1 MARQVIDIG
10 TVGNDGT
17 GDSIRESFRKINENF
32 KDLYAVFGEG
42 GQIRSTDLDDFPAS
56 YEENQILATN
66 SIGDQ
71 VLSKDLI
78 GGTGISIDQTDE
90 AITITATSA
99 SVQSDISPKL
109 GGPLNAK
116 DFIIA
121 KAAAPN
127 DTDAITL
134 FNAIHGLAG
143 SQAITEDNVLISK
156 GYADKRYIRQAGGGG
171 GGGQVRVRFEPAST
185 SAYFLTITSFVNISK
200 GSGLARVTD
209 HGFDTS
215 YDGYAVKYSSSGSNA
230 APLNESSTYY
240 LKVVDEDHFSLH
252 PSEDDAKNGVNKIT
266 VSAGS
271 GTGTQQFVDAYYDST
286 LEGNFV
292 SNEAL
297 PRFAAVRRQG
307 DTMTGALTLHDHP
320 GALTGQGTPNGDDD
334 LQAATKLYVDSSA
347 FASQVNI
354 FVSVNGDDAQTGTPP
369 GKEGRA
375 FAYAYATV
383 GAACRKAEQLIDSA
397 AEEPGPYRQR
407 IAYTIGADTTNST
420 IQTVGFTGGTGYTAV
435 QTLLN
440 LNREWI
446 RAETIAYINTTY
458 PDLFYNEELCSR
470 DVGLII
476 DAIIIDV
483 LVGGNAQ
490 SIAAGKSYFRNQSAR
505 IASST
510 QALETID
517 GIEYAKILADYA
529 LQELDPPTIRQSVYT
544 RQSSISASA
553 NSTMR
558 TAVADR
564 FDIVVGFIQN
574 GIDWVSAPV
583 RSFGSGYVNVTIDN
597 GGTGAV
603 DQGTPGNVD
612 IIPGKLVRGIRS
624 GATGRIITY
633 APGASQDVISINLL
647 TPYNFVATEELEFA
661 ESNKDLQI
669 TVRVESG
676 IYLED
681 YPIKVPANVS
691 IKGDEFRR
699 TILRPRDR
707 VSQSPWV
714 TTYFY
719 RDTNFDG
726 LDLTSTYYPY
736 AVELIE
742 ENRDFLTKELVAWI
756 NQQVTQGQ
764 LNGLT
769 YVSKASAG
777 SGNWD
782 VTFSFTPVVL
792 APTVGQFFTVSGNA
806 NPLYNASCNVQS
818 STTSSFVL
826 RYAGD
831 PGVFGAGA
839 TIARNFWYSFTY
851 NQSKCARDTG
861 LIVDALVQ
869 DIKFGG
875 NAQSYDSASLYYNGA
890 VSQVAGQQSQ
900 TVDAIVR
907 LKTIIKNYVLT
918 NTVYPSLQ
926 TAISQTTTLTNG
938 ETAANTKVGTLL
950 EIYEAVIPTGLSALP
965 VDYVSPKYGYHY
977 LKDSQN
983 VINIGPSYTNNG
995 NFINAAKLVEIN
1007 KEFIKE
1013 EVNLFVLSQPGVLS
1027 YNQAKSKRDTGYIVD
1042 AIVADLRDG
1051 GRAGVL
1057 DIASRF
1063 YDSSNLVTQAACQA
1077 GIAYIATLCQNIA
1090 ANQTPGTVYQI
1101 VVQQVKDVSLTAEA
1115 GVNTVLT
1122 NLISSVLFAFDPAYN
1137 PPKNNTEIDVF
1148 MFNDAVKVH
1157 NITGQGHGGFMCV
1170 LDPSGKIGSKSP
1182 YVQSC
1187 ACFSKSINAQTFAGG
1202 MFIDGFSGRLRAEI
1216 TNVTNAGKTLTL
1228 SGLTKREPVA
1238 PAAFYYVGFR
1248 YQVDYVSSWDPITGI
1263 AVVQLNPGTPWT
1275 GANIRITLET
1285 PGNRSMLANDF
1296 TQVNDLGYGIVAH
1309 NTGITEQV
1317 STFTYYCWTAYYASY
1332 GGQIRSV
1339 AGSNA
1344 NGTYGLKSVGAD
1356 PTELPDQVTLY
1367 EDMSQTAKVWRYDDF
1382 SADMQKADIDV
1393 YMSDYAYVP
1402 QSVSEVEIDHKNG
1415 TIGRYELRTITKT
1428 GINAQTRQYRISNIS
1443 KAAVAE
1449 VTVHGSLP
1457 LNIAAITKADPA
1469 VVTVTPNSY
1478 SATISG
1484 AAGAGP
1490 YTATIGT
1497 FTNGTTRSII
1507 PGQTLTKTSGAGSF
1521 GTDTVCTVVSVD
1533 YSAGTVSVTSA
1544 DSFTN
1549 GAIVFT
1555 ASHGLTNGDLINITG
1570 VVGMTQINNS
1580 TYFVKVLSG
1589 TTFELYTDDTL
1600 LPTVDSTTWS
1610 TYISGGLIENP
1621 IKFQNGEK
1629 LRIID
1634 VGGMTEVNANRYF
1647 AKASTRAVP
1656 ATHLKIGKFYKI
1668 TTAGTTTWTSCG
1680 AANNSVGT
1688 SFYCTA
1694 VGSGTGVAAETGYN
1708 FELYSDSA
1716 LTTPVDSTAYSTYT
1730 GTGATAGT
1738 VYEKFFYAI
1747 TAATKANPCQITLSE
1762 NHHYVQGDLVKIENV
1777 AGMTQL
1783 TGLYHVKPVTGQP
1796 TKLDLYTDSTCVTP
1810 VISTTYGT
1818 FSNSA
1823 TIAATSIVS
1832 GSLYE
1837 IVTVGTT
1844 TNWNTLAGTSGV
1856 TYNVGSRFTSV
1867 TTGSGDGTARL
1878 VASIFGGQEVL
1889 LATFS
1894 SSANDNREA
1903 NGLVT
1908 QLHDGQVFGIRTL
1921 QNFRFTDIANVNPTR
1936 PSTALEFDAT
1946 LPSVYRVIA
1955 YGTALPDGA
1964 VLPPNQAVLT
1974 SDQSFSYIRPTTDPT
1989 KITTVDPDDATKTM
2003 GSQVGDTK
2011 IAIYTFEGIENSQRR
2026 DLLNSGTLHFP
2037 WNGKLHLITGYEE
2050 QSGLIPPYITIDEY
2064 EDINSIDTTTSG
2076 INKKFP
2082 TTQSTTLRGGLP
2094 GTSTGQV
2101 TVKIST
2107 CRATGHDFLDIGT
2120 GGFNTTNYPTAIFGN
2135 PTQEPTQE
2143 NEVVEELKGR
2153 VFYVTTDQD
2162 GIFRVGP
2169 YFTVDQGTGTVTFA
2183 ASIALS
2189 NLDGIGFK
2197 RGVTVAEFS
2206 TDNTMTNNAADT
2218 VPVQSATR
2226 GYIDKRLGL
2235 DHAGNGVP
2243 VPNLIGPGYMPLN
2256 GALAMKANMNLGSFQ
2271 IKSVANPTAA
2281 QDAATKFYVDQQVGT
2296 VDSFTKLLDVEI
2308 DNPDAGD
2315 IIMYIG
2321 TGDSTGDCFVNAHV
2335 TGDLVLAFDS
2345 TANTVTATVTP
2356 NSIVD
2361 SKVSKSAAI
2370 QQQKV
2375 TIANAQVG
2383 GSFGVTPVPITNIQ
2397 PNTPIAGR
2405 ATISYS
2411 TLGGTPYSAGQ
2422 TVAIR
2427 GVTSTGSVYNADW
2440 VVVTS
2445 STSQTVITCSE
2456 TASYTSSGTITL
2468 QRGVPVFD
2476 NANFEVSNDGWIGI
2490 KAGGVSAAELA
2501 NIGNGSVLGNFS
2513 GSSTYPQEL
2522 TPQSI
2527 LTKGTW
2533 NAFNGSTTNGVS
2545 YAYTFTKAATEGS
2558 SSFTTTQIS
2567 TGTTSGTLVQRK
2579 TSGAIGYIDTLGYQ
2593 LNGSSVL
2600 DYSGTTTQLKTL
2612 GGVTILS
2619 GIGTSSTSTP
2629 VTVLGQWALG
2639 ASATLEAT
2647 FSADLAEYYSAD
2659 SEYEPGTVLVFGG
2672 DAEVTTT
2679 TTFSDSRV
2687 AGVVSTDPAF
2697 KMNGQLQGTRACVA
2711 LQGRVPCKVVG
2722 KVKKGDLLTTAGIA
2736 GHAAKAINP
2745 QVGTIIGK
2753 ALQDKDTLEAGVI
2766 EVAVGRV

>member
-32 KDLYAVFGEG
+32 RDLYAVFGEG

-56 YEENQILATN
+56 YGENQILITN
-66 SIGDQ
+66 DIGDQ
-71 VLSKDLI
+71 VLAKDLV
-78 GGTGISIDQTDE
+78 GGAGINISQTE
-90 AITITATSA
+90 EVVTITATSA
-99 SVQSDISPKL
+99 NLQSDFAPKL
-109 GGPLNAK
+109 GGPLNANE
-116 DFIIA
+116 FIVA
-121 KAAAPN
+121 KAAEPN
-127 DTDAITL
+127 DAAAISL
-134 FNAIHGLAG
+134 FNSIHGLAG

-171 GGGQVRVRFEPAST
+171 SGGQVRVRFEPADT
-185 SAYFLTITSFVNISK
+185 SAYFLSITSFVNISR
-200 GSGLARVTD
+200 GSGLARVLD

-215 YDGYAVKYSSSGSNA
+215 YDGYAVKYNSTGANA
-230 APLNESSTYY
+230 VPLNESSTYY
-240 LKVVDEDHFSLH
+240 LKIVDEDHFSLH
-252 PSEDDAKNGVNKIT
+252 ATEDDAKAGINKIT
-266 VSAGS
+266 VTAGS
-271 GTGTQQFVDAYYDST
+271 GTGTQQFIDAFFDDT

-297 PRFAAVRRQG
+297 PRTSTVRRQG

-320 GALTGQGTPNGDDD
+320 GALQGQGTPNGDDD

-354 FVSVNGDDAQTGTPP
+354 FVSVNGDDAQIGTPP

-407 IAYTIGADTTNST
+407 IAFTIGATTTNST

-446 RAETIAYINTTY
+446 RAETVAYINETY
-458 PDLFYNEELCSR
+458 PDLFYNEETCSR

-490 SIAAGKSYFRNQSAR
+490 SIAAGKSYFRNASAR
-505 IASST
+505 VAATT
-510 QALETID
+510 QGVETVD
-517 GIEYAKILADYA
+517 GIEYAKTLADYV
-529 LQELDPPTIRQSVYT
+529 LQEIDPPEIRQTVYT
-544 RQSSISASA
+544 RQSSISATA
-553 NSTMR
+553 TTLMR

-564 FDIVVGFIQN
+564 FDIIVGFIQN
-574 GIDWVSAPV
+574 GIDWTGAPV
-583 RSFGSGYVNVTIDN
+583 RSFGAGYVDVAVNN

-603 DQGTPGNVD
+603 DQGIPGNVD
-612 IIPGKLVRGIRS
+612 IIPGKLIRGIRS
-624 GATGRIITY
+624 GATGRIVTY
-633 APGASQDVISINLL
+633 TPGASQDVISVNLL
-647 TPYNFVATEELEFA
+647 TPFNFFATEELEFA
-661 ESNKDLQI
+661 EANKDLQI
-669 TVRVESG
+669 TVRIESG

-726 LDLTSTYYPY
+726 VDLTTTYYPN
-736 AVELIE
+736 AVELLE
-742 ENRDFLTKELVAWI
+742 SNRDFLTKEIVAWI

-764 LNGLT
+764 LNSVSF
-769 YVSKASAG
+769 VSKASAG

-782 VTFSFTPVVL
+782 VTFSFTPVTL
-792 APTVGQFFTVSGNA
+792 APSVGQFFTVSGNA
-806 NPLYNASCNVQS
+806 NPLYNASCIVQS

-839 TIARNFWYSFTY
+839 TIARNFWYNFDY

-861 LIVDALVQ
+861 LIIDGLVQ

-875 NAQSYDSASLYYNGA
+875 NAQTYDSASLYYNGV
-890 VSQVAGQQSQ
+890 VSQVSGQENQ
-900 TVDAIVR
+900 TVAAITQ
-907 LKTIIKNYVLT
+907 LETIIQNYIFT

-926 TAISQTTTLTNG
+926 TALNQTTTLTNG
-938 ETAANTKVGTLL
+938 EASATTRLTTLVQ
-950 EIYEAVIPTGLSALP
+950 IYQDVIPTGISALP
-965 VDYVSPKYGYHY
+965 ANYESPRYGYHY
-977 LKDSQN
+977 LKDSQRT
-983 VINIGPSYTNNG
+983 INIGPSYSNAG
-995 NFINAAKLVEIN
+995 GFINAAKLIEIN

-1013 EVNLFVLSQPGVLS
+1013 EVNLFVLAQPGVLS

-1042 AIVADLRDG
+1042 AIVSDLKSG

-1077 GIAYIATLCQNIA
+1077 GIGYIATLCQNIA
-1090 ANQTPGTVYQI
+1090 ANQTPGVVRQI
-1101 VVQQVKDVSLTAEA
+1101 AVPQVKDVSLTAEA
-1115 GVNTVLT
+1115 GVNTVVT

-1157 NITGQGHGGFMCV
+1157 NITGQGHGGFMAV

-1216 TNVTNAGKTLTL
+1216 TNIANAGKTLTL
-1228 SGLTKREPVA
+1228 SGLTQREPVA
-1238 PAAFYYVGFR
+1238 PSAFYYVGFR

-1263 AVVQLNPGTPWT
+1263 AVVQLNPTTPWL
-1275 GANIRITLET
+1275 GANIKITLET

-1317 STFTYYCWTAYYASY
+1317 STFTYYCYTAYYASY

-1344 NGTYGLKSVGAD
+1344 NGVYGLKAVGAD

-1367 EDMSQTAKVWRYDDF
+1367 EDMSQVAKVWRYDDF

-1393 YMSDYAYVP
+1393 YLSDYSYIP

-1415 TIGRYELRTITKT
+1415 VVGRYELRTVTKT
-1428 GINAQTRQYRISNIS
+1428 GINAQTRQYRISNVS
-1443 KAAVAE
+1443 KGAVAG
-1449 VTVHGSLP
+1449 VSIHGNLP
-1457 LNIAAITKADPA
+1457 LNIASITKADPV
-1469 VVTVTPNSY
+1469 VVTITPNSY
-1478 SATISG
+1478 SGNVTSSANTSTITGLGSTYG
-1484 AAGAGP
+1484 L
-1490 YTATIGT
+1490 
-1497 FTNGTTRSII
+1497 I
-1507 PGQTLTKTSGAGSF
+1507 PGQVLTGTGGTGALGTTCTIDSVDSATQITVTASTANTSG
-1521 GTDTVCTVVSVD
+1521 TIT
-1533 YSAGTVSVTSA
+1533 
-1544 DSFTN
+1544 
-1549 GAIVFT
+1549 FT
-1555 ASHGLTNGDLINITG
+1555 ASHGLVNGDFINITG
-1570 VVGMTQINNS
+1570 VTGMTQINNS
-1580 TYFVKVLSG
+1580 SYYVKVLTG
-1589 TTFELYTDDTL
+1589 TSFELYTDDTL
-1600 LPTVDSTTWS
+1600 LPTVDSTSWA

-1621 IKFQNGEK
+1621 IKFRNGEK
-1629 LRIID
+1629 VRIAG

-1647 AKASTRAVP
+1647 VKATTRDVP
-1656 ATHLKIGKFYKI
+1656 ATAMKIGKFYKI
-1668 TTAGTTTWTSCG
+1668 KTAGSTTWTSHG
-1680 AANNSVGT
+1680 AANNTAGT
-1688 SFYCTA
+1688 SFYCTS
-1694 VGSGTGVAAETGYN
+1694 VGTGTGVAEMSGYD
-1708 FELYSDSA
+1708 FDLYSDSA

-1730 GTGATAGT
+1730 GTGATAGV

-1747 TAATKANPCQITLSE
+1747 TAATKANPCKITLNE

-1783 TGLYHVKPVTGQP
+1783 TGLYHVKPVVGQP
-1796 TKLDLYTDSTCVTP
+1796 TQLELYQDSTCITP
-1810 VISTTYGT
+1810 VISTSFGT
-1818 FSNSA
+1818 FSNNA
-1823 TIAATSIVS
+1823 TISESSITA
-1832 GSLYE
+1832 GNIYE

-1844 TNWNTLAGTSGV
+1844 TNWNTLAGTTGA
-1856 TYNVGSRFTSV
+1856 TYNVGTRFTSV
-1867 TTGSGDGTARL
+1867 TAGGAGDGTVRL
-1878 VASIFGGQEVL
+1878 SASIFGGQEVL
-1889 LATFS
+1889 LCTFS

-1908 QLHDGQVFGIRTL
+1908 QLHDGQNLAIRTL
-1921 QNFRFTDIANVNPTR
+1921 QNFRFADIANVNPTR

-1946 LPSVYRVIA
+1946 LPNVYRVIA

-1964 VLPPNQAVLT
+1964 TLPPNQAILS
-1974 SDQSFSYIRPTTDPT
+1974 SDQSFVYVRPTTDPT

-2003 GSQVGDTK
+2003 GSRIGDTK
-2011 IAIYTFEGIENSQRR
+2011 IAIYSFDGIENSQKR
-2026 DLLNSGTLHFP
+2026 DLLNSGTLRFP
-2037 WNGKLHLITGYEE
+2037 WNGKLHLIIGYEE
-2050 QSGLIPPYITIDEY
+2050 EVGGIPPYISITES
-2064 EDINSIDTTTSG
+2064 EDKNSIDTTTTG

-2082 TTQSTTLRGGLP
+2082 TTQSTTLRAGLP
-2094 GTSTGQV
+2094 GLSTGQV

-2135 PTQEPTQE
+2135 PTIEPTQE

-2235 DHAGNGVP
+2235 DHAGNSVP

-2256 GALAMKANMNLGSFQ
+2256 GGLAMKANMNLGSNK
-2271 IKSVANPTAA
+2271 IVSMADPTAS
-2281 QDAATKFYVDQQVGT
+2281 QDAATKNYVDQQIET
-2296 VDSFTKLLDVEI
+2296 VDSFSKLIDVEI

-2315 IIMYIG
+2315 IIMYVG

-2345 TANTVTATVTP
+2345 TANTVTASVTP
-2356 NSIVD
+2356 DAIVD

-2375 TIANAQVG
+2375 SIANAQVG
-2383 GSFGVTPVPITNIQ
+2383 GSFGVTPVPIVGIL
-2397 PNTPIAGR
+2397 PNTPTMGR
-2405 ATISYS
+2405 ATVSYS
-2411 TLGGTPYSAGQ
+2411 TLGGTPYSPGQ

-2427 GVTSTGSVYNADW
+2427 GVTSTGSVYNTDW

-2445 STSQTVITCSE
+2445 TTSQTVITCSE
-2456 TASYTSSGTITL
+2456 TAAYTSSGTITL

-2476 NANFEVSNDGWIGI
+2476 SANFEVSNDGWIGI
-2490 KAGGVSAAELA
+2490 KAGGIATTEIA

-2513 GSSTYPQEL
+2513 GGATYPREL
-2522 TPQSI
+2522 TPESI

-2533 NAFNGSTTNGVS
+2533 NAFNAATTNGVS
-2545 YAYTFTKAATEGS
+2545 YAYTFTKAATEGAS
-2558 SSFTTTQIS
+2558 TFTTTQIS
-2567 TGTTSGTLVQRK
+2567 TGATASTLVQRK
-2579 TSGAIGYIDTLGYQ
+2579 SGGGVSGFIDTLGYQ
-2593 LNGSSVL
+2593 LNGSTVL
-2600 DYSGTTTQLKTL
+2600 DYTSTTTQLKTL
-2612 GGVTILS
+2612 GGVAILS
-2619 GIGTSSTSTP
+2619 ATGSSSTATP
-2629 VTVLGQWALG
+2629 VTVLGQWTLG
-2639 ASATLEAT
+2639 TGATLEST

-2697 KMNGQLQGTRACVA
+2697 KMNGQLEGTRACIA

-2722 KVKKGDLLTTAGIA
+2722 KVRKGDLLTTAGIA

-2753 ALQDKDTLEAGVI
+2753 ALENKDTLEAGVI